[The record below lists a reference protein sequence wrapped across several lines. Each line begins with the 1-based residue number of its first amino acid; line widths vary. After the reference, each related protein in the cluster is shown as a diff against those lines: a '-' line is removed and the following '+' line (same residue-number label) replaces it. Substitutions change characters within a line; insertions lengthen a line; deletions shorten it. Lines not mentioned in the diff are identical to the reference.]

1 MLKWKANLQKVKLT
15 WIKLLKN
22 MVSKRLLSFVVGFSC
37 SCCNRFVNIS
47 DEKVQSLENE
57 LKNANDLLEAARQ
70 RGT

>member
-1 MLKWKANLQKVKLT
+1 
-15 WIKLLKN
+15 
-22 MVSKRLLSFVVGFSC
+22 MVSKRLLSLVVGFSC